1 MKISY
6 NSTDNGYAIF
16 HHVRSPRTHLLMRHC
31 TVTRSGAYTSSP
43 LREKLLYGGMLNGR
57 SVIIR
62 NVVFQL
68 AQALKIATRYSTVRL
83 QGRGLSSSQDG
94 ETAIIEYKHQ
104 HHRLLA
110 LVSKSY
116 AILFAG
122 RAASENHQEM
132 LKSQT
137 LGNHSSLPY
146 VHMLMS
152 GLKAWSTQAAFDG
165 AEDAR
170 KMCGGHEQGCFR
182 HHRYRY

>member
-1 MKISY
+1 
-6 NSTDNGYAIF
+6 
-16 HHVRSPRTHLLMRHC
+16 
-31 TVTRSGAYTSSP
+31 
-43 LREKLLYGGMLNGR
+43 MLNGR